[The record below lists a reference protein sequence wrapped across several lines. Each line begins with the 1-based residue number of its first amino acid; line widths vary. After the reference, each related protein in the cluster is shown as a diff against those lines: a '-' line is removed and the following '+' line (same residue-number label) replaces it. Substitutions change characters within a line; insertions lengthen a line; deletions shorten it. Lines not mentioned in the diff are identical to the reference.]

1 VDVRG
6 IDVVGRIGVS
16 VIAVDVVMDTGM
28 WIVVVWV
35 VWWIVVLGRCV

>member
-1 VDVRG
+1 MDVRG